1 MIKNK
6 NEKPINSQN
15 RIVGMGSGR
24 TIRGVEAIVEVE
36 NVEGMDEI
44 EKDMTE
50 DAQDELYLPDYGGSE

>member
-15 RIVGMGSGR
+15 RIVGMGAVEPSE
-24 TIRGVEAIVEVE
+24 VEAIVEVE

-44 EKDMTE
+44 EDMTE